1 MPWLS
6 CAEDRSRTSQVGV
19 ATVAIVWAMDRV
31 PTRRRADAQTIGRWA
46 MGVSDLIALYAY
58 YYWAT
63 KQILAQAEQV
73 TPEQWVGPPPIGDRS
88 LRETLV
94 HTLDAERAWR
104 HGWAGQ
110 AGFVPLQPADFPD
123 AASLAARWREEEA
136 AMRAYLST
144 LSDEDVQGVFYDE
157 DAPEPYILWQVIAH
171 VAHHGMQHRSE
182 AALLLTHCGHSPGG
196 IDMVFWLDE
205 RA

>member
-1 MPWLS
+1 
-6 CAEDRSRTSQVGV
+6 
-19 ATVAIVWAMDRV
+19 
-31 PTRRRADAQTIGRWA
+31 
-46 MGVSDLIALYAY
+46 MGVSDLITLYDY

-73 TPEQWVGPPPIGDRS
+73 TPAQWSGPPPIGDRS
-88 LRETLV
+88 LQETLV
-94 HTLDAERAWR
+94 HMLNAERAWR

-110 AGFVPLQPADFPD
+110 GRAAPLPAADSAD

-136 AMRAYLST
+136 AMRAYLAS
-144 LSDEDVQGVFYDE
+144 LSDDDAQGAFYDE
-157 DAPEPYILWQVIAH
+157 DAPDPYILWQVIAH
-171 VAHHGMQHRSE
+171 VSYHGMQHRSE
-182 AALLLTHCGHSPGG
+182 AALLLTHFGRSPGG